1 MDAAD
6 NLIYNPG
13 TRELVQNDSQWH
25 PGFPTLDSVPGT
37 LPTGT
42 VAPALLQTAVQ
53 APLATI
59 ADQDLLAEDEAE
71 VEDETDEDMD
81 EIDDIDDDFDEDA
94 VDDAEDTL
102 LTAYAEA
109 FANQPTLQPYVPDQ
123 HPYLP
128 EVEYSMSDDQLSSE
142 AEASDLPDLEEVLEP
157 HETDQQTVDGSECY
171 TIMPLNVLILYT
183 AAEEDNT
190 EVQSSALQEERNR
203 RSTTTHPKTPF
214 PFAKLP
220 FNLLQ
225 TDQSDICLF
234 LDIPYNTDPKSI
246 TTPSSRIPSSQV
258 FCRQAL
264 NQKLAPGFA
273 YLAQL
278 ERLNMMA
285 QIPDLGL
292 VLIGNQVGRVGVLT
306 MTRCQAQCQ
315 SGFKIEAILP
325 FKNEEDRG
333 LRPTKPLMGMAVGP
347 VQGMERALPGASP
360 RLWGEGEREAR
371 RFRLL
376 MMYCDHTVLSYEIS
390 RPEGGEDV
398 LVV

>member
-1 MDAAD
+1 MRLTTSMTILTKMQWMMPRIPFSQHMQKHSLT
-6 NLIYNPG
+6 NLPSNLMYPTNIPTFQKLSIQCRMINSPRKLK
-13 TRELVQNDSQWH
+13 T
-25 PGFPTLDSVPGT
+25 PIFPTLKRYWSHTRLTNRPSMVVSV
-37 LPTGT
+37 
-42 VAPALLQTAVQ
+42 
-53 APLATI
+53 
-59 ADQDLLAEDEAE
+59 
-71 VEDETDEDMD
+71 
-81 EIDDIDDDFDEDA
+81 
-94 VDDAEDTL
+94 
-102 LTAYAEA
+102 
-109 FANQPTLQPYVPDQ
+109 
-123 HPYLP
+123 
-128 EVEYSMSDDQLSSE
+128 
-142 AEASDLPDLEEVLEP
+142 
-157 HETDQQTVDGSECY
+157 Y

-190 EVQSSALQEERNR
+190 EVQSSAPQEERNR
-203 RSTTTHPKTPF
+203 CSTTTHPKTPF

-285 QIPDLGL
+285 QIPDLGI